1 MEPEKR
7 RLLLFPAVLI
17 YSRRHRFVDEANYPA
32 IRRMLVAM
40 MYPDG
45 EKGKT
50 SPGPGQ
56 VSNGIQ
62 ELAFSRPQ
70 GAPSRSDLALR
81 KVGRV
86 SAGESKTAKEGRE
99 AKVEKAAFVAF
110 GVFVAVS
117 AAYVALLLC

>member
-1 MEPEKR
+1 M
-7 RLLLFPAVLI
+7 V
-17 YSRRHRFVDEANYPA
+17 
-32 IRRMLVAM
+32 VAM

-45 EKGKT
+45 EKGET
-50 SPGPGQ
+50 SPVPDRLLM
-56 VSNGIQ
+56 VSRNS
-62 ELAFSRPQ
+62 LSA
-70 GAPSRSDLALR
+70 AR
-81 KVGRV
+81 KVLRLAAISLLEKWDEV